1 MEDGIFL
8 VFVFRDIR
16 VLYERISYRAR
27 RCRAM
32 TSDQLRAE
40 NMAIAMVMVVAIH
53 GLR

>member
-16 VLYERISYRAR
+16 VLYESINYRAR

-32 TSDQLRAE
+32 MSDQLRAE